1 MPMNFNT
8 ILANDNGAWAS
19 GDFVKEFIG
28 KENENDVI
36 VSGDFE
42 LQSDDDGSSTHKFG
56 ISFLGKSRYQKEM
69 VGYFVGFNHGKSS
82 LKERLPETK
91 TILGFL

>member
-1 MPMNFNT
+1 MPMNFNYHSRQM
-8 ILANDNGAWAS
+8 IMELGHQD
-19 GDFVKEFIG
+19 DFVKEFIG

-56 ISFLGKSRYQKEM
+56 TKLSWEKSISEKEM
-69 VGYFVGFNHGKSS
+69 VGYFVGFNHGKI
-82 LKERLPETK
+82 EV
-91 TILGFL
+91 